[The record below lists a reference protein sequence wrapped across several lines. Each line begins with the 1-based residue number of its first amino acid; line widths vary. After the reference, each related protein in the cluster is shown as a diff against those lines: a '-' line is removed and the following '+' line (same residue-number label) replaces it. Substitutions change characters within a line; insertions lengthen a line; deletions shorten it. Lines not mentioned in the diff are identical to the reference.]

1 MFRIGIASCWIYRY
15 YHEISLFVP
24 CNIICFEI
32 YSLWY
37 KCSSSGS
44 LFISVIIVCLFSHLF
59 VFNLYFPLPLK
70 WVFYRQHILES
81 FFICSNN
88 FCLLNRTLKSF
99 VFKVILIWLGLITVV
114 LFISYLSH
122 LFFALLFLLYACFG
136 LVECFYDQYYIL
148 CSLINSSSVVFLKVI
163 NL

>member
-15 YHEISLFVP
+15 YHEISLCVP

-81 FFICSNN
+81 SFFICSNN

-99 VFKVILIWLGLITVV
+99 VFKVILIWLGLNYSCAIYF
-114 LFISYLSH
+114 LFVPS
-122 LFFALLFLLYACFG
+122 
-136 LVECFYDQYYIL
+136 VL
-148 CSLINSSSVVFLKVI
+148 CSFIPSLCLFWISWVFLWSILYPMFVY
-163 NL
+163 